1 MPESNQQIQT
11 QFQEDMQKN
20 SGLIIAVGILLLMM
34 GMFAMG
40 SPLVAGLSLAMM
52 VGIMLIIGG
61 IGQLSFA
68 FKAGKGIFAF
78 VFAALTVV
86 IGGYL
91 VSRPGAALASL
102 TLFLA
107 LYLIISGAFEVMMS
121 FQFRPIKG
129 WGWAMFSG
137 VLSMLL
143 GIMIWNQFPLSG
155 TWAVGILIGVRL
167 FFNGLTLLMLGL
179 AARQTS

>member
-1 MPESNQQIQT
+1 MTANNQIIQS
-11 QFQEDMQKN
+11 QFQENIQNN
-20 SGLIIAVGILLLMM
+20 SGFIIATGILLLIM

-40 SPLVAGLSLAMM
+40 SPLAAGLSLAMM

-68 FKAGKGIFAF
+68 FKAGKDIFTF
-78 VFAALTVV
+78 VLGALTVV
-86 IGGYL
+86 IGGYM
-91 VSRPGAALASL
+91 VSRPGAALGSL

-107 LYLIISGAFEVMMS
+107 LYLIISGVFEVMMS

-129 WGWAMFSG
+129 WVWAMFSG

-143 GIMIWNQFPLSG
+143 GTMIWNQFPLSG

-167 FFNGLTLLMLGL
+167 FFNGLTLLMFGL
-179 AARQTS
+179 AARQ